1 MGFWPDED
9 VDPDRFEIV
18 HDEAGVGLRFDG
30 LGFAT
35 LYLESDVAWIAA
47 GDRGRGSRPG
57 IATAAITSRASFPC
71 KNGCKAGV
79 MPDAGEVSGHVA
91 QAVFGRGIALKRL

>member
-1 MGFWPDED
+1 MRPRYLAHARHEMGFWPDED

-47 GDRGRGSRPG
+47 GDRGRGSLPQL
-57 IATAAITSRASFPC
+57 SRH
-71 KNGCKAGV
+71 
-79 MPDAGEVSGHVA
+79 E
-91 QAVFGRGIALKRL
+91 QAFLAKMAVKQG